1 MNYDWIKSDNNALI
15 YIGDAMCSW
24 CHGIAPELT
33 KLKDN
38 HPELEF
44 RLVMGG
50 LRPYN
55 TEKAIDMADFLKS
68 HWVEIE
74 ERTGQPFKHDILKDP
89 DFIYDTEPASRAV
102 VVARKMNPEIEF
114 EFFKAVQEAFYRDN
128 KNTNEVSTYLELAA
142 DFDLDVDAYEHFFNS
157 SEIKEFTRADFQLSQ
172 QMGIKGF
179 PSLVLKKGEQFSLI
193 ANGYQTAENIEAI
206 IASIN

>member
-1 MNYDWIKSDNNALI
+1 MDYNWLNDDSNAII

-24 CHGIAPELT
+24 CHGIAPELDE
-33 KLKDN
+33 LKKN
-38 HPELEF
+38 HPDLDF
-44 RLVMGG
+44 RLIMGG

-74 ERTGQPFKHDILKDP
+74 ARTGQPFSHQILKDP

-102 VVARKMNPEIEF
+102 VVARIMKPEIEL
-114 EFFKAVQEAFYRDN
+114 EFFKAVQMAFYRDN
-128 KNTNEVSTYLELAA
+128 QDTNNVNTYLELAT
-142 DFDLDVDAYEHFFNS
+142 DFGLDVATYEAHFNS
-157 SEIKEFTRADFQLSQ
+157 TAVKEQTKADFQLSQ

-179 PSLVLKKGEQFSLI
+179 PSIVLKKDGKFTLV
-193 ANGYQTAENIEAI
+193 ANGYQKAAQISAV
-206 IASIN
+206 IAQV